1 MKKRLLFISVF
12 LLSCHLNSVAQD
24 LEKVKDV
31 KHISKR
37 KPFEFGGSIGLGAG
51 FYNSNGPNQR
61 MAPWNW
67 YISGS
72 PFMKIYGIDIPFTF
86 TYSETGRSLTHP
98 FHYNFTGASPHY
110 KWATSHLGYRSM
122 NFSDY
127 TVSGVVFNGVGLE
140 LNPGKLRFGAFYGI
154 FNPAVEGDTSGGN
167 FGVILPAYKR
177 TGYGVKLGVG
187 TDRNYFDLIYFRGKD
202 DPNSLRNIPAFE
214 TIKPSD
220 NVTISPR
227 FKFTFF
233 KRWFIES
240 DVALSVFTRN
250 VLNDTLKETEDLRM
264 VYQFIRV
271 NTTSYGAAAGHVA
284 TGLNF
289 DRWSI
294 ALRAR
299 QVTSDYQSMGI
310 NLLQDDI
317 REFTATPSFSLFK
330 GKLGLSGAYGF
341 YTDNVSNKRLN
352 TTIRKIYNTNLSLQ
366 ISKRLSMSG
375 GYSNFGTSRSNG
387 LIQMNDSITFS
398 IINESYNANINLLMG
413 KLKHPVIL
421 ALFGQYQ
428 IADDRNVFTRQF
440 NNSEVLNAGSSLSYK
455 LDKIGLQT
463 STGLSFARFF
473 AAGNVF
479 STQNANLTL
488 RKLLGKKKNTLS
500 VNSSFSRRL
509 KETVLQG
516 HVMSIGLIYQTS
528 IGKRHSLSTQVRFM
542 RNSTGIISNLVFNEQ
557 RFSIQYG
564 FKL

>member
-1 MKKRLLFISVF
+1 MAI
-12 LLSCHLNSVAQD
+12 AQD
-24 LEKVKDV
+24 LGKVKDI
-31 KHISKR
+31 KNIPKR

-51 FYNSNGPNQR
+51 FYNSNGPTQR

-72 PFMKIYGIDIPFTF
+72 PFIKIYGIDIPFTF

-167 FGVILPAYKR
+167 FGVILPSYKR
-177 TGYGVKLGVG
+177 IGYGVKLGLG

-202 DPNSLRNIPAFE
+202 DPNSLKNIPAFE

-240 DVALSVFTRN
+240 DLALSVFTRN
-250 VLNDTLKETEDLRM
+250 VLNDTLKETKDLRL
-264 VYQFIRV
+264 VYQFIQV
-271 NTTSYGAAAGHVA
+271 NTTSYGAAAGHIA

-289 DRWSI
+289 NRWSI
-294 ALRAR
+294 SVRAR

-317 REFTATPSFSLFK
+317 REYTAAPSFSLLK
-330 GKLGLSGAYGF
+330 GKLGLSGSYGF

-352 TTIRKIYNTNLSLQ
+352 TTVRKIYNTNLSLQ
-366 ISKRLSMSG
+366 VNKRISISG
-375 GYSNFGTSRSNG
+375 GYSNFGTSRTNG
-387 LIQMNDSITFS
+387 LVQMNDSITFS
-398 IINESYNANINLLMG
+398 IINESYNGNLNILMG
-413 KLKHPVIL
+413 KVKQPLIL

-440 NNSEVLNAGSSLSYK
+440 NNSEVLNAGTSISYK
-455 LDKIGLQT
+455 LSKIGLQT
-463 STGLSFARFF
+463 TSGLSYAKFLAS
-473 AAGNVF
+473 GNAF
-479 STQNANLTL
+479 STQNASLTL
-488 RKLLGKKKNTLS
+488 RKQLGKKKNTLS
-500 VNSSFSRRL
+500 LHSSFSRRL
-509 KETVLQG
+509 KENQLQG
-516 HVMSIGLIYQTS
+516 NVISIGLMYQTL
-528 IGKRHSLSTQVRFM
+528 IGKRHTLSTQIRYM
-542 RNSTGIISNLVFNEQ
+542 RNSTGIISNLIFNEQ